1 MLKPN
6 YTPLEVTLV
15 RKGVNRQQMRNELKL
30 SGVTLAKI
38 AKGEHLSMR
47 VLAQICE
54 YLKAPLHHVVFFEG
68 DEAYNAMN
76 SIYIDE
82 YTNNVKSSARI
93 QEDKILQHNYEQA
106 MRRKREA
113 GEI

>member
-6 YTPLEVTLV
+6 YTPLEITLV
-15 RKGVNRQQMRNELKL
+15 RRGVNRQQMRNELKL

-68 DEAYNAMN
+68 DEEYNLLN
-76 SIYIDE
+76 SVYINE
-82 YTNNVKSSARI
+82 YTNTVKSTARI
-93 QEDKILQHNYEQA
+93 QEDKILQHDYEQA
-106 MRRKREA
+106 MRKKREA
-113 GEI
+113 KEI

>member
-15 RKGVNRQQMRNELKL
+15 RRGVNRQQMRNELKL

-54 YLKAPLHHVVFFEG
+54 YLKAPLHHVVYFEG
-68 DEAYNAMN
+68 DEEYNAVN
-76 SIYIDE
+76 SIYLEE
-82 YTNNVKSSARI
+82 YNNSVKSTARI
-93 QEDKILQHNYEQA
+93 KEDKILIHNYEQA
-106 MRRKREA
+106 MRKLRESK
-113 GEI
+113 GN